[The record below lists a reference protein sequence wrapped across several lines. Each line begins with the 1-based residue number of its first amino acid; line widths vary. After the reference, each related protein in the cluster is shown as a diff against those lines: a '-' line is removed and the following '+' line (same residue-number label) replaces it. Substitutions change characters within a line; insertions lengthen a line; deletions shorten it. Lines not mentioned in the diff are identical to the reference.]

1 MAVDSLMEAANQL
14 QKAHHAFADKLMG
27 RTDVPE
33 HHSVD
38 QFFQTV
44 KAAADVQVCIRWL
57 VTRLVVVS
65 SVSQDRTANTSACIS
80 SGPCAGLHPAH
91 QSADSPVHQVGLH
104 QH

>member
-44 KAAADVQVCIRWL
+44 KAAADVQVRTC
-57 VTRLVVVS
+57 VYMHHAYTREGMH
-65 SVSQDRTANTSACIS
+65 A
-80 SGPCAGLHPAH
+80 AGGHCGSRQHSRGTDAGV
-91 QSADSPVHQVGLH
+91 PVASRGCVAQLALKTG
-104 QH
+104 

>member
-44 KAAADVQVCIRWL
+44 KAAADVQVRTL
-57 VTRLVVVS
+57 MYTRMHTCWKGTL
-65 SVSQDRTANTSACIS
+65 
-80 SGPCAGLHPAH
+80 
-91 QSADSPVHQVGLH
+91 
-104 QH
+104 

>member
-1 MAVDSLMEAANQL
+1 MADCTLMLLLLAQQPFFAPQESKGAVDSLMEAANQL

-44 KAAADVQVCIRWL
+44 KAAADVQVYTCMICANIRGCKRAEREDWWQAIL
-57 VTRLVVVS
+57 
-65 SVSQDRTANTSACIS
+65 
-80 SGPCAGLHPAH
+80 
-91 QSADSPVHQVGLH
+91 
-104 QH
+104 